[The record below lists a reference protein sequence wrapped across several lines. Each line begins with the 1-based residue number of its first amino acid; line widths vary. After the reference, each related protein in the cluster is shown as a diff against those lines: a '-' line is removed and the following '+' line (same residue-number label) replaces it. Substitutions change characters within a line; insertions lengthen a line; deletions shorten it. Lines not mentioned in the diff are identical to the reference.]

1 MTWRIISGIA
11 RLKGHQVTAE
21 RTIQDLYREQ
31 ALGLFRFALLL
42 TGDLTTAED
51 LVQDA
56 FHGLHRHR
64 GTAQDPTKAQRTS

>member
-11 RLKGHQVTAE
+11 RLKGHEGYRGADDRGPVP
-21 RTIQDLYREQ
+21 RTGARVVPV
-31 ALGLFRFALLL
+31 RLLL

-56 FHGLHRHR
+56 FLGLHRHR
-64 GTAQDPTKAQRTS
+64 GTAQDPTKVQRTS